1 MAGLAEQ
8 LLARYDAIAIT
19 GPTAGGKSALAM
31 QLAGQMPCEIISM
44 DSAQVFTGMNIG
56 TAKPS
61 AAERSAV
68 PHHLIDVRDPA
79 DAYNAADFA
88 RDTAALLPQIKARSR
103 VPLIVGGTM
112 LYLKALLEGLSDLPK
127 ADAAVREL
135 LNAEGERDGWPALH
149 ARLAQLDPP
158 TGARLKPNDKQR
170 IQRALEVIEL
180 TGKPLSSH
188 FMGSD
193 HAAPRVLHL
202 SVEPER
208 ALRWQRIEQRFDA
221 MLESGLIEE
230 VRGLKAR
237 PDLHLNLPSMRCV
250 GYRQVWQFLDGQSD
264 EKTMR
269 DQAVFATRQL
279 SKRQMTWLR
288 SMPERHIVASLPEA
302 LQVIGN
308 D

>member
-1 MAGLAEQ
+1 MAGSTDR
-8 LLARYDAIAIT
+8 LLARYDAVAIT

-31 QLAGQMPCEIISM
+31 RLADGMPCDIISM
-44 DSAQVFTGMNIG
+44 DSAQVFVGMDVG

-61 AAERSAV
+61 AAERAAV
-68 PHHLIDVRDPA
+68 PHHLIDIRDPA

-88 RDTAALLPQIKARSR
+88 RDTAALLPQIKARGR

-112 LYLKALLEGLSDLPK
+112 LYLKALLHGLSDLPK
-127 ADAAVREL
+127 ADAAVRDR

-180 TGKPLSSH
+180 TGKPLSNQ
-188 FMGSD
+188 FMQSD
-193 HAAPRVLHL
+193 HMAPRVLHL

-221 MLESGLIEE
+221 MLAAGLIEE

-237 PDLHLNLPSMRCV
+237 PDLHLDLPSMRCV
-250 GYRQVWQFLDGQSD
+250 GYRQVWQFLDGDVD
-264 EKTMR
+264 ETSMR
-269 DQAVFATRQL
+269 DQAIFATRQL

-288 SMPERHIVASLPEA
+288 SMPERNIVASLQEA
-302 LQVIGN
+302 LKVIEN